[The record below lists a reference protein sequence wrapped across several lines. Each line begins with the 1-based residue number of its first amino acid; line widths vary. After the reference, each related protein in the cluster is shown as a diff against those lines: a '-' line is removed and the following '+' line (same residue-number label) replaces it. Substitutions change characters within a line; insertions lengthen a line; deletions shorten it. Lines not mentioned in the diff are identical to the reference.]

1 MYEHKRRT
9 LKRGEGLWFYLLL
22 SLLLYGAAAL
32 PGAVLAASS
41 GTGATPEAALQM
53 LKEGN
58 ARFVAGQPKHPH
70 QDAARRAETVSGG
83 QKPFVTI
90 VGCSDSRHS
99 LEILFDQGIGD
110 IFVVRVAGNIA
121 GTSELGSVEYGAGHL
136 HTPLLVV
143 LGHSHCGAVTAA
155 AQNAK
160 THGSIPAILNQIKPA
175 VAKVKAKN
183 PGIEG
188 DDLVNKAIKANVL
201 LTMET
206 IFRKSPEVRE
216 LVRDGH
222 LQVVG
227 AISDLRTGQVEWLGQ
242 LPNQCVLLYADEA
255 AAAKPKTSEH
265 APVAKAKSAD
275 HAPAAA
281 KAEPKHEPEPTTT
294 RVRHF

>member
-1 MYEHKRRT
+1 MKQLFIALCAT
-9 LKRGEGLWFYLLL
+9 LYLCM
-22 SLLLYGAAAL
+22 SAY
-32 PGAVLAASS
+32 AASGGPGVTS
-41 GTGATPEAALQM
+41 EQALQM

-58 ARFVAGQPKHPH
+58 ARYLSGKPVHPR
-70 QDAARRAETVSGG
+70 QGDDRRAETVSGG
-83 QKPFVTI
+83 QKPFATI

-121 GTSELGSVEYGAGHL
+121 GPSEVGSIEYGAGHL
-136 HTPLLVV
+136 HTPLLVI

-175 VAKVKAKN
+175 VAKVKAKD
-183 PGIEG
+183 PKAEG
-188 DDLVNKAIKANVL
+188 DDLVSKAIKANVL
-201 LTMET
+201 LTMEN
-206 IFRKSPEVRE
+206 IFRKSPEIRE

-227 AISDLRTGQVEWLGQ
+227 GISDLRTGQITWLGQ

-255 AAAKPKTSEH
+255 AASKSKSAEH
-265 APVAKAKSAD
+265 APAAKSKSVD
-275 HAPAAA
+275 HAPAT
-281 KAEPKHEPEPTTT
+281 KAEPRHEPEAPTART
-294 RVRHF
+294 RHF